1 MTGVKREDIRVDFAR
16 FNLNSTARQAFWKEQ
31 EERIRTLLEQIGDEA
46 FEGQASIKSD
56 HVARFSG
63 LARPNLALG
72 TTTDL
77 AGFIAVCVSPGDPDQ
92 LRVLASNGHTAARYD
107 TAPEQLEE
115 ALARGLER
123 WISQPMYRQRPD
135 R

>member
-1 MTGVKREDIRVDFAR
+1 MDFAH
-16 FNLNSTARQAFWKEQ
+16 FNLHSPQRQALWEQ
-31 EERIRTLLEQIGDEA
+31 ERERVQALLEQIRDET
-46 FEGQASIKSD
+46 FDGEASIKSD

-63 LARPNLALG
+63 LAKPNLALG

-77 AGFIAVCVSPGDPDQ
+77 AGFIAVCVSPKDPEK
-92 LRVLASNGHTAARYD
+92 LRVLASNGHTAGRYD
-107 TAPEQLEE
+107 ASPEKLDE

-123 WISQPMYRQRPD
+123 WLSQPMYRQSQPMD

>member
-1 MTGVKREDIRVDFAR
+1 VDFSE
-16 FNLNSTARQAFWKEQ
+16 FNLNSDERQALWEQ
-31 EERIRTLLEQIGDEA
+31 ERERVQALLEQVKEEA
-46 FEGQASIKSD
+46 FDGKASIEGD

-77 AGFIAVCVSPGDPDQ
+77 AGFIAVCVSPKDPEK

-107 TAPEQLEE
+107 ARPVKVEE
-115 ALARGLER
+115 ALARGLKR
-123 WISQPMYRQRPD
+123 WLSQPMYRQAGAV
-135 R
+135 